1 MTPTRSGTESG
12 RDAPDGEVARLESLA
27 DRVLAARRPGDQV
40 EVVLSSSSGTSVRV
54 HGGAVESLTSSD
66 RSGAGIRVVRD
77 GRLGF
82 AHCGSLD
89 VDVLLDTLDA
99 ASDNCTFG
107 EPDPHNGLVEPDGV
121 AAVPRRGWS
130 PAVDQLPVERRIAL
144 AIELERLA
152 TSRDPRVET
161 ARSTTYADGS
171 GTSLIV
177 STTGIRASE
186 RSSSCS
192 VSTQPMARA
201 GDETQI
207 GASSDAALDPDELD
221 LERVATEAVDR
232 ATRLLGAR
240 KPPSGRLTIL
250 LEPRLALGLLGI
262 VSGMLSGDA
271 VVKGRSPF
279 VERRGEPVAA
289 PALTLW
295 DDPTRPESLGA
306 EEFDGEGL
314 ATRPNQL
321 IDRGVLVDFLRDGYV
336 GRRTGEGS
344 TASAVRGTRSL
355 PGVGAQVLVM
365 SPGTRDLDALVG
377 SIDHGLFVNSL
388 TGLHSG
394 VNAVSGDF
402 SVGADGLLIR
412 DGELA
417 EPVRELTL
425 ASTLQRLLLDV
436 REVGGD
442 AIWLPSG
449 HHAASLVIDDV
460 AASGA

>member
-1 MTPTRSGTESG
+1 MTPPGTQHRS
-12 RDAPDGEVARLESLA
+12 DDPDGTVAQLESLA
-27 DRVLAARRPGDQV
+27 ERVLAARRPGDAV
-40 EVVLSSSSGTSVRV
+40 EIVLSHSRGTSVRV
-54 HGGAVESLTSSD
+54 HDGAVESLTSSD
-66 RSGAGIRVVRD
+66 SSGAGVRVVRD

-89 VDVLLDTLDA
+89 LDVLLGTLEA

-121 AAVPRRGWS
+121 PVVPQQGWT
-130 PAVDQLPVERRIAL
+130 PAVEQRSAEQRIATAL
-144 AIELERLA
+144 ELERLV
-152 TSRDPRVET
+152 TGRDPRVVA
-161 ARSTTYADGS
+161 ARSTTYGDAS
-171 GTSLIV
+171 STSVIM
-177 STTGIRASE
+177 STTGVRAGE
-186 RSSSCS
+186 RSSSSS
-192 VSTQPMARA
+192 VSTQPMARS

-207 GASSDAALDPDELD
+207 GASYDAARDPADLD
-221 LERVATEAVDR
+221 LHRVADEAVER

-240 KPPSGRLTIL
+240 KPPSGRLTVV

-279 VERRGEPVAA
+279 ADRRGEVIAA
-289 PALTLW
+289 PCITLW
-295 DDPTRPESLGA
+295 DDPTRQESLGA
-306 EEFDGEGL
+306 EEVDGEGL

-321 IDRGVLVDFLRDGYV
+321 IADGRLVDFLRDGYV

-344 TASAVRGTRSL
+344 TASAVRGARSL
-355 PGVGAQVLVM
+355 PGIGAQVLVM
-365 SPGTRDLDALVG
+365 SPGTRDLDELVAT
-377 SIDHGLFVNSL
+377 IDHGLFVNSL
-388 TGLHSG
+388 SGLHSG

-402 SVGADGLLIR
+402 SVGADGLVIR
-412 DGELA
+412 DGALA

-442 AIWLPSG
+442 ATWLPSG
-449 HHAASLVIDDV
+449 HRGASLVIDDV